1 MNFDSTKTIALFN
14 RFIMVPSSSG
24 RIQIHLPTV
33 EVALISIT
41 RRKASSR
48 FQYRGMLARL

>member
-41 RRKASSR
+41 RRKAFSR
-48 FQYRGMLARL
+48 FQYRGMLALL